1 MKKLVLALALALVG
15 FSLFGCGHKTN
26 IIPPKSVLAVQK

>member
-1 MKKLVLALALALVG
+1 MRKLILAVVFVLVG

-26 IIPPKSVLAVQK
+26 IIPPKSALAVYK